1 MIFQHTEVGLTYFII
16 TPVGHLSGE
25 MDGSTRRSTF
35 EMFRNVEVYHAKQRY
50 KNHSDR

>member
-1 MIFQHTEVGLTYFII
+1 MIFKHTEVGLTHFII

-25 MDGSTRRSTF
+25 MERLHQTLYIS
-35 EMFRNVEVYHAKQRY
+35 NVEVYHAKQRY

>member
-1 MIFQHTEVGLTYFII
+1 MIFQHTEVGLTHFII

-35 EMFRNVEVYHAKQRY
+35 RNVEVYHTKQRY
-50 KNHSDR
+50 KNHSNR